1 MNKEFI
7 QEMKDN
13 LLLQKNNIIEKS
25 SRNIEVDTDGDEID
39 EIQANVIIEMENQ
52 LGTRDLLRL
61 KQINDALERIDNN
74 SYGFCHDCE
83 EEIPEKRLI
92 MNPYFI
98 TCVLCSEERE
108 LELRQKGKI

>member
-1 MNKEFI
+1 MNNEFI

-13 LLLQKNNIIEKS
+13 LLFQKKTIIKKS
-25 SRNIEVDTDGDEID
+25 SRNIEIDADGDEID
-39 EIQANVIIEMENQ
+39 EIQANVIIEIENQ
-52 LGTRDLLRL
+52 LETRDLSRL
-61 KQINDALERIDNN
+61 KKINEALERISNN
-74 SYGFCHDCE
+74 SYGICQDCE

-108 LELRQKGKI
+108 MELKQKGRS

>member
-1 MNKEFI
+1 MNSKFV

-13 LLLQKNNIIEKS
+13 LLSQKNNIIEKS

-52 LGTRDLLRL
+52 LGTRDLIRL
-61 KQINDALERIDNN
+61 QQINDALERINNN
-74 SYGFCHDCE
+74 SYGLCQDCE
-83 EEIPEKRLI
+83 EEIPEKRLM

-108 LELRQKGKI
+108 MELKQKGKM

>member
-1 MNKEFI
+1 MNNKFV

-13 LLLQKNNIIEKS
+13 LLSQKQAIVTKS
-25 SRNIEVDTDGDEID
+25 SRHIEVDTDGDETD
-39 EIQANVIIEMENQ
+39 EIQANVIIEIENQ
-52 LGTRDLLRL
+52 LETRDLAKL
-61 KQINDALERIDNN
+61 KKINEALARINDK
-74 SYGFCHDCE
+74 SYGICQDCD

-108 LELRQKGKI
+108 MELRQKGKL